1 MLLYWEQATQLLL
14 LTLMNDLFYRYQC
27 EFGFTI
33 QGRVIVVDDIR
44 VRGVGKSWV
53 CTDSLVPAAE
63 GPPRVDK
70 ASCWKYCVLW
80 YSEQSMICYL
90 TAYQALY

>member
-1 MLLYWEQATQLLL
+1 MS
-14 LTLMNDLFYRYQC
+14 DLFYRYQR

-44 VRGVGKSWV
+44 VRGVGKSLV
-53 CTDSLVPAAE
+53 HTDSLVPAAE

-70 ASCWKYCVLW
+70 ASCW
-80 YSEQSMICYL
+80 QCYVI
-90 TAYQALY
+90 